1 MRTMLSPTTSSVP
14 SVKQQALSSSRPDVR
29 ANLFKNVKKSGTTLD
44 KQGGGKDFAKPA
56 PSVPK
61 QEKKRDDGGGLS
73 GVIQALDFS
82 QARSKGDA
90 EILYETKD
98 NWKPGQSKMSR
109 EQYAALRRKIGGT
122 YKDYFKDYIEVDVF
136 DKTYTKQGD
145 ASTGTVPY
153 LPLLIGVVVAMLGA
167 TAVVVAKTGV

>member
-1 MRTMLSPTTSSVP
+1 
-14 SVKQQALSSSRPDVR
+14 VR
-29 ANLFKNVKKSGTTLD
+29 ANLFKNVKKSGTVLD
-44 KQGGGKDFAKPA
+44 KQGGGRDFAKPPPA
-56 PSVPK
+56 QPK
-61 QEKKRDDGGGLS
+61 QEKKRRDDGGGLS

-82 QARSKGDA
+82 APRSKGDA

-98 NWKPGQSKMSR
+98 NWKSGQSKMTR

-136 DKTYTKQGD
+136 EKTYTKKGD

-167 TAVVVAKTGV
+167 TVVVVAKTGV